1 MQDSE
6 NNIEFGVKT
15 QSFGSQENISD
26 INSSLSWIS
35 IEWEQGVKISD
46 GVWGEDGIFS
56 SNILG
61 EDSLKIFGL
70 DLFSGHEISF

>member
-1 MQDSE
+1 
-6 NNIEFGVKT
+6 
-15 QSFGSQENISD
+15 
-26 INSSLSWIS
+26 
-35 IEWEQGVKISD
+35 VKISD